1 MLQEAVD
8 EYLATLSSS
17 TVEEDKRGRNTH
29 NTTEA
34 YRNDLSQF
42 CAYLRQHGVE
52 NWSQVTSEQL
62 AGYLLEM
69 REAQAY
75 RPTTIA
81 RKIAAIKAFFRYLRS
96 QEYIA
101 FDPVEK
107 LESPRVPKELPNVL
121 SPEQVNSLFRQ
132 VDIATPSGQRDLA
145 MLHMLYATGMRVTE
159 LISLNMGDLRRK
171 RFF

>member
-8 EYLATLSSS
+8 KYLATLSSS

-29 NTTEA
+29 NMTEA

-52 NWSQVTSEQL
+52 NWSQVTSERS

-107 LESPRVPKELPNVL
+107 LESPGCQKSCL
-121 SPEQVNSLFRQ
+121 
-132 VDIATPSGQRDLA
+132 
-145 MLHMLYATGMRVTE
+145 MY
-159 LISLNMGDLRRK
+159 
-171 RFF
+171 